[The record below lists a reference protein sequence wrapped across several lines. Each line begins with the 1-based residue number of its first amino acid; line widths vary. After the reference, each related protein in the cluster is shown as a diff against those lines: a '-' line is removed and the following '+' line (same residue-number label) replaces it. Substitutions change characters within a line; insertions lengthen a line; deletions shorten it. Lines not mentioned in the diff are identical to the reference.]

1 MANIFI
7 NGLKS
12 KTGGGK
18 SILNNYL
25 TLLRESN
32 SKNKF
37 IVLTPDKSEYEKYS
51 SDFIEIIDIKN
62 LYKKNVLFLFL
73 NHFVIPKLLKN
84 YNIDLIFNLGDV
96 VIPVKYPQIYL
107 FDWPYAVYP
116 DSIIWKKM
124 DIKSCLSRKI
134 KLFVFK
140 KYIKYATT
148 VIAQTKTMKEKLESI
163 YGLDNIEIVPN
174 AVSLENMSG
183 GESFNFNLPKNKIK
197 LLYLTYYYSHKNLEV
212 FLPLAKKIK
221 DMSLPYCFVVTIGQK
236 QHKLAKEFID
246 NIKKEKLQ
254 NIIINVGPVKMDNVP
269 SLYSQTDALLMP
281 TLLES
286 FSGTYVEAMYH
297 QKTILTSDLDFARD
311 VCGEAAFYFDP
322 LDENSI
328 LSSINQA
335 VTDIDKKMS
344 KIEEGNRKIKQLLTW
359 EQVFEKY
366 QELLDKSIG

>member
-25 TLLRESN
+25 TLLKESN
-32 SKNKF
+32 LKNKF

-51 SDFIEIIDIKN
+51 SDIIEIIDIKN

-73 NHFVIPKLLKN
+73 NHFVIPKLLKD
-84 YNIDLIFNLGDV
+84 YNIDLIFNLGDI

-124 DIKSCLSRKI
+124 NIKSYLSRKI

-163 YGLDNIEIVPN
+163 YGLDTIEIVPN

-183 GESFNFNLPKNKIK
+183 GESFNFN
-197 LLYLTYYYSHKNLEV
+197 
-212 FLPLAKKIK
+212 
-221 DMSLPYCFVVTIGQK
+221 
-236 QHKLAKEFID
+236 
-246 NIKKEKLQ
+246 
-254 NIIINVGPVKMDNVP
+254 
-269 SLYSQTDALLMP
+269 
-281 TLLES
+281 
-286 FSGTYVEAMYH
+286 
-297 QKTILTSDLDFARD
+297 
-311 VCGEAAFYFDP
+311 
-322 LDENSI
+322 
-328 LSSINQA
+328 
-335 VTDIDKKMS
+335 
-344 KIEEGNRKIKQLLTW
+344 
-359 EQVFEKY
+359 
-366 QELLDKSIG
+366 